1 MAIISSFRRFLREW
15 IACYRLEGDTYRHVL
30 TGEGASDLVHAD
42 WPDLT
47 ISLADLWR

>member
-1 MAIISSFRRFLREW
+1 VGG
-15 IACYRLEGDTYRHVL
+15 YLEGDTYRHVL
-30 TGEGASDLVHAD
+30 TGEGNSQLTTAE